1 LPGGKSA
8 ALSAITVALGGKA
21 TSTGRASGLKSF
33 IKSGERCAS
42 ILFLEIILTVFESAA
57 EVSVTIKNGGLEP
70 YRPEVYGESITVT
83 RHFTQAGNASY
94 KIKNKLGRTVST
106 TRDELSA
113 ILDHYLIDVDNP
125 MNILTQGT
133 YIDDDY

>member
-1 LPGGKSA
+1 MAKQHLLGVLRDSSHSSSLVRG
-8 ALSAITVALGGKA
+8 AL
-21 TSTGRASGLKSF
+21 
-33 IKSGERCAS
+33 
-42 ILFLEIILTVFESAA
+42 LFLIREIILTVLKSAA
-57 EVSVTIKNGGLEP
+57 EVSVTIKNAGMEP
-70 YRPEVYGESITVT
+70 YRPEVYGDSITVT

-125 MNILTQGT
+125 MNILTQGA
-133 YIDDDY
+133 YVDADY